1 MSDTQHKHKGVST
14 TFKHDETAP
23 GYDLR
28 GFSTDEFNL
37 KYKQWLRRRGLHEE
51 ADYIERKSA
60 QQLAKYNKLK
70 GKA

>member
-1 MSDTQHKHKGVST
+1 MGDIQHKFKGVSH

-28 GFSTDEFNL
+28 GFSTEEFNL

-60 QQLAKYNKLK
+60 QQLAKYNKR
-70 GKA
+70 KAKA